1 MKFSI
6 STAVI
11 TALACLEA
19 ACGACTP
26 APPPNP
32 APPIEVSDAPS
43 ENVPPASIYL
53 ELTEAGCLAPD
64 DSGEGLAGVVDLEF
78 SDAEP
83 PWLSCMAAGGTVGNC
98 AVPCQ

>member
-1 MKFSI
+1 MKLSL

-26 APPPNP
+26 APTPSP
-32 APPIEVSDAPS
+32 APPIEISDAA
-43 ENVPPASIYL
+43 ETTPPAAIYQ
-53 ELTEAGCLAPD
+53 ELVSGGCLSPD
-64 DSGEGLAGVVDLEF
+64 DSGEGLLGVVDLEF

-83 PWLSCMAAGGTVGNC
+83 PWLACMAAGGTVASC
-98 AVPCQ
+98 VAPCQ